1 MLKHFCDWLSGTSLS
16 VAFQS
21 WDWFVPIV
29 QTVHILGIAV
39 VLIAVYTLSF
49 RLVGLSRSSQS
60 LAALVTSSLPWTW
73 VALGV
78 LLLTGVL
85 LTITEPERELLN
97 NVFRAKMLMVL
108 ILGMVLLVVQTRVKN
123 HPNYW
128 SESSGRRIAARA
140 LGLFLFLIGAGIVTA
155 GRWIAYV

>member
-1 MLKHFCDWLSGTSLS
+1 MVKHFCDWLSGTGLS

-21 WDWFVPIV
+21 WEWFVPLV

-49 RLVGLSRSSQS
+49 RLVGLSRSSQP
-60 LAALVTSSLPWTW
+60 LAALLRTSLPWTW
-73 VALGV
+73 RALGV
-78 LLLTGVL
+78 LLLTGIL

-97 NVFRAKMLMVL
+97 NVFRAKMLLVL
-108 ILGMVLLVVQTRVKN
+108 ILAAVLWLVQKRVKN
-123 HPNYW
+123 QPGYW
-128 SESSGRRIAARA
+128 SESPGRRSAARA
-140 LGLFLFLIGAGIVTA
+140 LGLFFFLIGAGIVTA